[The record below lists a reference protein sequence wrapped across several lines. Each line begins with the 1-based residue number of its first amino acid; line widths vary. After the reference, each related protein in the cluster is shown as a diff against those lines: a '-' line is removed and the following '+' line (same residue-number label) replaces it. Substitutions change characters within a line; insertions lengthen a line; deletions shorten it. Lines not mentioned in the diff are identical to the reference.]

1 MIQTGIENLL
11 TEYIVR
17 RYLADAVATGTYN
30 RNETVLSFVDGVA
43 PATLYVRPG
52 ETMEGQQF
60 PAVHVIVDA
69 GEEDDIRNQT
79 VTASV
84 SIVYPCDP
92 DNSVDDYLARLGV
105 ETERLIGYLF
115 TDDLGTLCAN
125 LCTETT
131 QTSIIGVPSRGSR
144 RNFDGHLAVHE
155 LTLTLYC
162 AGLDLY

>member
-11 TEYIVR
+11 SEFIVR
-17 RYLADAVATGTYN
+17 KYLADGVVTGAYSQQ
-30 RNETVLSFVDGVA
+30 ESVLSFVDGLS
-43 PATLYVRPG
+43 PQTISVRPG
-52 ETMEGQQF
+52 ETMEGQTY
-60 PAVHVIVDA
+60 PAVHVIVDV

-79 VTASV
+79 VTATV
-84 SIVYPCDP
+84 AIVYPADP
-92 DNSVDDYLARLGV
+92 DTDVANYLTRLGD

-115 TDDLGTLCAN
+115 EDDLGAQCAA